1 MKKLFS
7 AILFAFFNISVLFAQ
22 VAGHYGNGLPAT
34 DALGRKL
41 PTFEEVG
48 SSRKDK
54 LVGLFYWTWH
64 TDANAS
70 FSPVLNI
77 TQILQQYPEAATDA
91 DHPAWQGISGGVFWW
106 DEPLLGYYRTTDEW
120 VLRKHAEM
128 LADAGVDVVFFDCT
142 NGNFT
147 WKTSYTKLL
156 EVWSQA
162 RKDGVQAPQIAFLL
176 PFGPTDGSMESL
188 TELYDELYQPQLYKD
203 LWFMWKGKPLIM
215 AYPNSMVVKRNSAG
229 LKFTATTSFYGI
241 NATCPSWGNNIG
253 NLTFRLYKWK
263 NNYNETVSG
272 TVLAEKTF
280 ANFSDNEK
288 LILPFGKQD
297 AGTYLWELVNGT
309 ETVGVWKY
317 SETSGMSV
325 SYFNAVPVNGNYESE
340 IAYNIDLTFTKL
352 TTGTNHSPVRI
363 LAHTDQQKVDAI
375 KAFFTFRPGQPDYV
389 NGPSTNEQWGWLENY
404 PQHGYVS
411 KALGEYEQ
419 VPVGVAQNASDASGG
434 HASGFNTPLTYGRSY
449 TKANGQ
455 DSRPEAWLYGQNFQE
470 QWGRA
475 FELDPDLVFVTGWN
489 EWIAGRWFDWDV
501 KPFAFVDEYSA
512 EKSRDIE
519 PVKSWGNKGDV
530 YYMQL
535 ISNIRNFKGMMA
547 EEKASAAKTI
557 LLNDQSSWNDVT
569 PEFLSHRGNVI
580 HRNHTGQGNSL
591 TYTNISGRNDLIRVK
606 VARDKEYIYF
616 YAETA
621 AALTDKSDS
630 KWMRLFIDIDR
641 NKNTGWEGYD
651 FVINRNS
658 PTDVASVEKS
668 GKTWSWSSIGVAEYT
683 NNQTVLVFKIQR
695 TLLGISDDKL
705 LNFEFKWSDNMQ
717 EDGNIMDFYVNGDV
731 APSGRFNYHYFI
743 DIATD
748 ISENKNSSFQIYP
761 NPTKEVLTVIFP
773 SGTEKNSVLTIYNSA
788 GQQVWQK
795 RFAES
800 ALSEQINIG
809 FLKNRGIYI
818 VELKDQGLCERE
830 KLIVN

>member
-1 MKKLFS
+1 MKELFS
-7 AILFAFFNISVLFAQ
+7 TVLFVFFGLSGLFAQ
-22 VAGHYGNGLPAT
+22 VAGNSGNGLPAM
-34 DALGRKL
+34 DALSRKL
-41 PTFEEVG
+41 PTFEEAG
-48 SSRKDK
+48 SLRKDK

-70 FSPVLNI
+70 FSPVMNI
-77 TQILQQYPEAATDA
+77 TRILQQYPEAAADA
-91 DHPAWQGISGGVFWW
+91 DHQAWQGITGGVFWW
-106 DEPLLGYYRTTDEW
+106 DEPLFGYYRTTDEW

-147 WKTSYTKLL
+147 WKTSYANLL

-162 RKDGVQAPQIAFLL
+162 RRDGVQTPQIAFLL

-188 TELYDELYQPQLYKD
+188 TELYNELYQPQLHKD
-203 LWFMWKGKPLIM
+203 LWFMWNGKPLIM
-215 AYPNSMVVKRNSAG
+215 AYPNCMVVKRNSAG
-229 LKFTATTSFYGI
+229 LKFTASAAFYGI

-263 NNYNETVSG
+263 NNYSETVSG
-272 TVLAEKTF
+272 AVLAEKNF
-280 ANFSDNEK
+280 ENFSDNEK
-288 LILPFGKQD
+288 LILSCGKQE

-317 SETSGMSV
+317 SETSGTSV
-325 SYFNAVPVNGNYESE
+325 SYFDALPVSGSYESE
-340 IAYNIDLTFTKL
+340 IAYGPDLNFTRL
-352 TTGTNHSPVRI
+352 TSGTNHSPVRV
-363 LAHTDQQKVDAI
+363 LALTDQQKVDEV

-404 PQHGYVS
+404 PQHGYAT
-411 KALGEYEQ
+411 KAAGGYEQ

-470 QWGRA
+470 QWQRA
-475 FELDPDLVFVTGWN
+475 FQLDPDLVFVTGWN

-519 PVKSWGNKGDV
+519 PVKSWGDKGDV
-530 YYMQL
+530 YYLQL
-535 ISNIRNFKGMMA
+535 ISNIRKFKGMMA
-547 EEKASAAKTI
+547 EEKASGAKTI
-557 LLNDQSSWNDVT
+557 LMNDLSSWDGVK

-580 HRNHTGQGNSL
+580 HRNHPGQGNSL
-591 TYTNISGRNDLIRVK
+591 TYTNTTGRNDLVRIK

-621 AALTDKSDS
+621 AALTDKSDA

-641 NKNTGWEGYD
+641 DKNTGWEGYD

-658 PTDVASVEKS
+658 PSDVASVEKS
-668 GKTWSWSSIGVAEYT
+668 DKTWHWSSVGAAEYVV
-683 NNQTVLVFKIQR
+683 NENVLILKVKR
-695 TLLGISDDKL
+695 SVLGISDDKL
-705 LNFEFKWSDNMQ
+705 LNLEFKWSDNMQ

-731 APSGRFNYHYFI
+731 APSGRFNYHYFT
-743 DIATD
+743 DHATGL
-748 ISENKNSSFQIYP
+748 SENKKSSFRIYP
-761 NPTKEVLTVIFP
+761 NPAKEMLTVIFP
-773 SGTEKNSVLTIYNSA
+773 SGSEKNSVLTIYNPA
-788 GQQVWQK
+788 GQQVWQ
-795 RFAES
+795 RRITGP
-800 ALSEQINIG
+800 ALSEQINLG
-809 FLKNRGIYI
+809 FLKKGGLYI
-818 VELKDQGLCERE
+818 VELRGQGSCERE

>member
-7 AILFAFFNISVLFAQ
+7 AILFVSFCISGLFAQ
-22 VAGHYGNGLPAT
+22 LAGNFGNGLPAT
-34 DALGRKL
+34 DALGRRL
-41 PTFEEVG
+41 PTFEEAG

-64 TDANAS
+64 TDANAT

-77 TQILQQYPEAATDA
+77 TQILQQYPEAATNA
-91 DHPAWQGISGGVFWW
+91 DHPAWQGITGGVFWW
-106 DEPLLGYYRTTDEW
+106 DEPLFGYYRTTDEW
-120 VLRKHAEM
+120 VLRRHAEM
-128 LADAGVDVVFFDCT
+128 LADAGVDVVFFDCS
-142 NGNFT
+142 NGNLT

-162 RKDGVQAPQIAFLL
+162 RKDGVQTPQIAFLL

-188 TELYDELYQPQLYKD
+188 TELYNELYQPQLYKD
-203 LWFMWKGKPLIM
+203 LWFMWNGKPLIM
-215 AYPNSMVVKRNSAG
+215 AYPNSIVAKRNSAG
-229 LKFTATTSFYGI
+229 LKFTATTAFYGI

-272 TVLAEKTF
+272 AVLAEKKF

-288 LILPFGKQD
+288 LILSFGKQD
-297 AGTYLWELVNGT
+297 AGTYLWELANGT

-317 SETSGMSV
+317 SETSGTSV
-325 SYFNAVPVNGNYESE
+325 SYFNALPVSGNYESE
-340 IAYNIDLTFTKL
+340 IAYSSDLNFTQL
-352 TTGTNHSPVRI
+352 TSGTNHTPVRV
-363 LAHTDQQKVDAI
+363 LAMTDQQKVDEV

-404 PQHGYVS
+404 PQHGYVA
-411 KALGEYEQ
+411 KATGGYEQ

-475 FELDPDLVFVTGWN
+475 FQLDPDLVFVTGWN

-535 ISNIRNFKGMMA
+535 ISNIRKFKGMIA
-547 EEKASAAKTI
+547 EEKASATKTI
-557 LLNDQSSWNDVT
+557 ILNDQSSWDDVK
-569 PEFLSHRGNVI
+569 PEFLSHKGNVI
-580 HRNHTGQGNSL
+580 NRNHAGQGDAL
-591 TYTNISGRNDLIRVK
+591 IYTNTTGRNDLVRAK

-616 YAETA
+616 YAETS
-621 AALTDKSDS
+621 AALTDKSDA

-658 PTDVASVEKS
+658 PAYVANVEKS
-668 GKTWSWSSIGVAEYT
+668 EKSWSWSNIGVAEYT
-683 NNQTVLVFKIQR
+683 INQTVLVFKIQR
-695 TLLGISDDKL
+695 SVLGISDDKL

-743 DIATD
+743 DHATGL
-748 ISENKNSSFQIYP
+748 SENKKSSFRIYP
-761 NPTKEVLTVIFP
+761 NPAKELLTVIFP
-773 SGTEKNSVLTIYNSA
+773 SGAEKNSVLTIYSSA

-795 RFAES
+795 RFAEP

-818 VELKDQGLCERE
+818 VELRGQGSCERE

>member
-7 AILFAFFNISVLFAQ
+7 AILFVSFCISGLFAQ
-22 VAGHYGNGLPAT
+22 LAGNFGNGLPAT
-34 DALGRKL
+34 DALGRRL
-41 PTFEEVG
+41 PTFEEAG

-64 TDANAS
+64 TDANAT

-77 TQILQQYPEAATDA
+77 TQILQQYPEAANNA
-91 DHPAWQGISGGVFWW
+91 DHPAWQGITSGVFWW
-106 DEPLLGYYRTTDEW
+106 DEPLFGYYRTTDEW
-120 VLRKHAEM
+120 VLRRHAEM
-128 LADAGVDVVFFDCT
+128 LADAGVDVVFFDCS
-142 NGNFT
+142 NGNLT

-162 RKDGVQAPQIAFLL
+162 RKDGVPTPQIAFLL

-188 TELYDELYQPQLYKD
+188 TELYNELYQPQLYKD
-203 LWFMWKGKPLIM
+203 LWFMWNGKPLIM

-229 LKFTATTSFYGI
+229 LKFTATSSFYGI

-272 TVLAEKTF
+272 AVLAEKKI

-288 LILPFGKQD
+288 LILSFGKQD
-297 AGTYLWELVNGT
+297 AGTYLWELANGT

-317 SETSGMSV
+317 SETSGTSV
-325 SYFNAVPVNGNYESE
+325 SYFNALPVSGNYESE
-340 IAYNIDLTFTKL
+340 IAYSSDLNFTQL
-352 TTGTNHSPVRI
+352 TSGTNHTPVRV
-363 LAHTDQQKVDAI
+363 LAMTDQQKVDEV

-404 PQHGYVS
+404 PQHGYVA
-411 KALGEYEQ
+411 KATGGYEQ

-470 QWGRA
+470 QWQRA
-475 FELDPDLVFVTGWN
+475 FQLDPDLVFVTGWN

-535 ISNIRNFKGMMA
+535 ISNIRKFKGMIA

-557 LLNDQSSWNDVT
+557 ILNDQSSWDDVK
-569 PEFLSHRGNVI
+569 PDFVSHKGNVI
-580 HRNHTGQGNSL
+580 HRNHAGQGDAL
-591 TYTNISGRNDLIRVK
+591 IYTNTTGRNDLVRAK

-621 AALTDKSDS
+621 AALTDKSDTN
-630 KWMRLFIDIDR
+630 WMRLFIDIDR
-641 NKNTGWEGYD
+641 DKNTGWEGYD

-658 PTDVASVEKS
+658 PVDVANVEKS
-668 GKTWSWSSIGVAEYT
+668 DKTWSWSSVGVAEYVV
-683 NNQTVLVFKIQR
+683 NQTALIFKVKR
-695 TLLGISDDKL
+695 SLLGISDDKL

-743 DIATD
+743 DHATGL
-748 ISENKNSSFQIYP
+748 SENKKSSLRIYP
-761 NPTKEVLTVIFP
+761 NPAKELLTVIFP
-773 SGTEKNSVLTIYNSA
+773 SGAEKNSVLTIYSSA

-795 RFAES
+795 RFAEP

-809 FLKNRGIYI
+809 FLKNRGIYM
-818 VELKDQGLCERE
+818 VELKGQSWYERE
-830 KLIVN
+830 KLMVN